1 MSQFTTGVLAMTLGV
16 GIFWTSSRLLAQEPA
31 SIEIEPSSLN
41 LEFGK
46 TAQLKAV
53 VKDADGNIL
62 PDAQVLFF
70 SRARRKLGVTP
81 SGSIEAYLPG
91 EHKVTALSPE
101 TPFEGE
107 PDSYTGSREPGIR
120 ATITVTVPVPP
131 LASIEI
137 VDVPS
142 TVYTGTTV
150 PVRVAGVDVSGAKRN
165 EVASTL
171 SVNDET
177 VAVTDGFGNLSGLAP
192 GTATLIAT
200 AADVTA
206 SYQFTV
212 QSNPLS
218 SIELM
223 ASQREARTG
232 DVIHFKAIAKDARGR
247 SVDSVPISFSLRSRP
262 DAGRP
267 ESVGAGAVAQISDDG
282 RFVAEQ
288 PGIFTVLAMSGGVV
302 AQESVRI
309 TQRDVTRKFEFL
321 GQARIRDHR
330 TSDLWIWEGLDGR
343 DYAVVGSWNGKG
355 HVFFYDVTD
364 PTNMVLVDTVQVDA
378 RTINDVKVS
387 ENRRICVISREGASN
402 RRNGIVV
409 LDVSNPREVKI
420 LSTFADQITGGVHNI
435 FVDDDYVYAV
445 NNGRRWDVINIENPT
460 KPVRV
465 GRFETNNPGRA
476 VHDVWVKDGIAY
488 HAGWTDGVILVD
500 VGGGGKGGSPTH
512 PMEMGLAEQ
521 LTGWTHAVA
530 PFKSKSAGKFYV
542 FVGDE
547 SSWDNPRIPETPM
560 YVESKLPR
568 RMRGWLHVVDFD
580 DLNNPQEVAQY
591 KIGDYGV
598 HNYWVDWDE
607 EILYVGYY
615 QGGLRVLD
623 VSGELMGDL
632 YAQGREIGRF
642 YPDDPEGFIPNS
654 PMVWGPQPHKGS
666 IFFSDFHSGLWAVR
680 LLPPEDEDEE
690 KEKESMSP

>member
-1 MSQFTTGVLAMTLGV
+1 MGKFPTGVVALTLV
-16 GIFWTSSRLLAQEPA
+16 FGIFWAPAHLLAQAPA

-41 LEFGK
+41 LEVGQR
-46 TAQLKAV
+46 AQLKAV

-70 SRARRKLGVTP
+70 SRARLKLGVTP
-81 SGSIEAYLPG
+81 SGSLEPYLPG

-107 PDSYTGSREPGIR
+107 PDTYTGSREPGIR

-150 PVRVAGVDVSGAKRN
+150 SVRVAGVDVSGARRS

-171 SVNDET
+171 SVSNET
-177 VAVTDGFGNLSGLAP
+177 IAETDGFGNLSGLAP
-192 GTATLIAT
+192 GTATLTAT
-200 AADVTA
+200 AEDVTA
-206 SYQFTV
+206 RYPFTV
-212 QSNPLS
+212 RSNPLS
-218 SIELM
+218 SIELT
-223 ASQREARTG
+223 ASQKEARTG
-232 DVIHFKAIAKDARGR
+232 DVIHFKAIAKDAGGR
-247 SVDSVPISFSLRSRP
+247 IVDSVPISLSLRSRP
-262 DAGRP
+262 DAGYA
-267 ESVGAGAVAQISDDG
+267 ESVGAGAAAQISDDS

-288 PGIFTVLAMSGGVV
+288 PGIFTVFAMSGGVV
-302 AQESVRI
+302 AHESVRI
-309 TQRDVTRKFEFL
+309 TQRDVTREFEFL
-321 GQARIRDHR
+321 GQARIGDHR

-355 HVFFYDVTD
+355 HAFFYDVTD
-364 PTNMVLVDTVQVDA
+364 PTNMVLVDAVQIDA
-378 RTINDVKVS
+378 RTVNDVKVS
-387 ENRRICVISREGASN
+387 ENQRICVISREGASN

-420 LSTFADQITGGVHNI
+420 LSTFDDQLTGGVHNV
-435 FVDDDYVYAV
+435 FVYEDHVYAV

-460 KPVRV
+460 RPVRV
-465 GRFETNNPGRA
+465 ARFETDSPGRA
-476 VHDVWVKDGIAY
+476 VHDIWVRDGIAY
-488 HAGWTDGVILVD
+488 HAGWTDGVLLVD
-500 VGGGGKGGSPTH
+500 VGGGGKGGSPSR
-512 PMEMGLAEQ
+512 PVEMGRAEQ

-542 FVGDE
+542 LVGDE
-547 SSWDNPRIPETPM
+547 SSWDNPRIPESPM
-560 YVESKLPR
+560 YVESERPH

-580 DLNNPQEVAQY
+580 DLNNPKEVAQY
-591 KIGDYGV
+591 KIGDFGV

-607 EILYVGYY
+607 EILYAGYY

-623 VSGELMGDL
+623 VSGELLGDL
-632 YAQGREIGRF
+632 YAQGREMGRF
-642 YPDDPEGFIPNS
+642 YSDDSEGFIPNS
-654 PMVWGPQPHKGS
+654 PMVWGPQPHKGT

-680 LLPPEDEDEE
+680 LLPPEDE
-690 KEKESMSP
+690 EKESMSQ

>member
-1 MSQFTTGVLAMTLGV
+1 MSQFATGVLAVTLGV
-16 GIFWTSSRLLAQEPA
+16 GIFWTPSRLLAQEPT

-41 LEFGK
+41 LEIGK
-46 TAQLKAV
+46 KAQLKAV
-53 VKDADGNIL
+53 VKDADGNVL

-70 SRARRKLGVTP
+70 SGSRLKLGVTP
-81 SGSIEAYLPG
+81 SGSIEPYLPG

-101 TPFEGE
+101 TSFEGE
-107 PDSYTGSREPGIR
+107 PDTYTSSREPGIR
-120 ATITVTVPVPP
+120 ATITVTVPEPP

-150 PVRVAGVDVSGAKRN
+150 QVRVAGVDASGAKRN

-171 SVNDET
+171 NVNDET

-200 AADVTA
+200 AAEVTA
-206 SYQFTV
+206 SHPFTV

-223 ASQREARTG
+223 VSQREARTG
-232 DVIHFKAIAKDARGR
+232 DVIHFQAIAKDARSR
-247 SVDSVPISFSLRSRP
+247 IVDSVPISFSLRSRP
-262 DAGRP
+262 DAGHP
-267 ESVGAGAVAQISDDG
+267 ESVGAGAAAQISDDG

-330 TSDLWIWEGLDGR
+330 TSDLWVWEGLDGR
-343 DYAVVGSWNGKG
+343 DYAVVGSWSGKG
-355 HVFFYDVTD
+355 HAFFYDVTD

-378 RTINDVKVS
+378 RTVNDVKVS
-387 ENRRICVISREGASN
+387 ENRRICIISREGASN

-420 LSTFADQITGGVHNI
+420 LSTYDDQITGGVHNI

-465 GRFETNNPGRA
+465 SRFETNNPGRA
-476 VHDVWVKDGIAY
+476 VHDVWVADGIAY
-488 HAGWTDGVILVD
+488 HAGWTEGVILVD
-500 VGGGGKGGSPTH
+500 VGGGGKGGSPAN
-512 PMEMGLAEQ
+512 PIEMGRAEQ

-530 PFKSKSAGKFYV
+530 PFQSKSAGKSYV

-547 SSWDNPRIPETPM
+547 SSWDNPRIPKTPM
-560 YVESKLPR
+560 YVESKLPG
-568 RMRGWLHVVDFD
+568 RMRGWLHVVEFD
-580 DLNNPQEVAQY
+580 DPSNPQEVAQY

-642 YPDDPEGFIPNS
+642 YSDDPEGFIPNS

-666 IFFSDFHSGLWAVR
+666 IFFSDLHSGLWAVR
-680 LLPPEDEDEE
+680 LLAPEDEE
-690 KEKESMSP
+690 KEKESMNP

>member
-1 MSQFTTGVLAMTLGV
+1 MSQFTTGVLAVILAV
-16 GIFWTSSRLLAQEPA
+16 GIFGAPSLLLAQEPA

-41 LEFGK
+41 LEIGK
-46 TAQLKAV
+46 KAQLKAV

-70 SRARRKLGVTP
+70 SRARLRLGVTP
-81 SGSIEAYLPG
+81 SGSIEPYLPG

-101 TPFEGE
+101 TSFEGE
-107 PDSYTGSREPGIR
+107 PDTYTASREPGIR
-120 ATITVTVPVPP
+120 ATITVTVAEPP
-131 LASIEI
+131 LASIEV

-150 PVRVAGVDVSGAKRN
+150 PVRVTGVDASGAKRN

-171 SVNDET
+171 SVNNET

-200 AADVTA
+200 AAEVTTRQ
-206 SYQFTV
+206 QFTV
-212 QSNPLS
+212 QSNPLR
-218 SIELM
+218 SIELT

-232 DVIHFKAIAKDARGR
+232 DVIHFQAIAKDAQSRI
-247 SVDSVPISFSLRSRP
+247 VDFVPISFSLRSRP
-262 DAGRP
+262 DAGHP

-288 PGIFTVLAMSGGVV
+288 PGIFTVLATSGGVV

-309 TQRDVTRKFEFL
+309 TQRDVARKFEFL
-321 GQARIRDHR
+321 GQARIRDHH
-330 TSDLWIWEGLDGR
+330 TSDLWVWEGLDGR

-355 HVFFYDVTD
+355 HAFFYDVTD
-364 PTNMVLVDTVQVDA
+364 PKNMVLVDTVQVDA
-378 RTINDVKVS
+378 RTVNDVKVS
-387 ENRRICVISREGASN
+387 ENRRICIISREGASN

-420 LSTFADQITGGVHNI
+420 LSTYDDQITGGVHNI

-465 GRFETNNPGRA
+465 SRFETNNPGRA
-476 VHDVWVKDGIAY
+476 VHDLWVTDGIAY

-500 VGGGGKGGSPTH
+500 VGGGGKGGSPAN
-512 PMEMGLAEQ
+512 PVEMGRAEQ

-530 PFKSKSAGKFYV
+530 PFQSKSAGKSYV

-560 YVESKLPR
+560 YVESKLPT
-568 RMRGWLHVVDFD
+568 RMRGWIHVVEFD
-580 DLNNPQEVAQY
+580 DPSNPQEVAQY
-591 KIGDYGV
+591 KVGDYGV

-642 YPDDPEGFIPNS
+642 YSDDPEGFVPNS

-666 IFFSDFHSGLWAVR
+666 IFFSDHHSGLWAVR
-680 LLPPEDEDEE
+680 LLAPEDEE
-690 KEKESMSP
+690 KESTSP